1 MKIACSVE
9 YLGTNYYGYQE
20 QPDHITVQSVLEN
33 AISSIANE
41 QVKIF
46 ASGRTDTGVHALGQI
61 FHFESSS
68 LRDSTAWVRGVNS
81 LLPTDIKIKWSTP
94 VADDFHARF
103 SAISREYQYL
113 LYNSKVSS
121 PVWKNISG
129 WFFAEIDEK
138 ILITV
143 LRNFIGIHDFSS
155 FRSSECQS
163 KNPIKEIYEAKF
175 EKKNDFFLFFFKGDG
190 FLHHQIRN
198 MMSVILDIASK
209 KKNIDYLDYLFDI
222 KDRKEASNT
231 FSPNGL
237 FLSNIEYDSKFNL
250 PKIYN
255 QVI

>member
-9 YLGTNYYGYQE
+9 YLGTNYFGYQE
-20 QPDHITVQSVLEN
+20 QPDRITIQSELEK

-41 QVKIF
+41 QIKIF
-46 ASGRTDTGVHALGQI
+46 ASGRTDSGVHALGQI
-61 FHFESSS
+61 LHFESTS
-68 LRDSTAWVRGVNS
+68 LRDSNAWVRGVNS
-81 LLPTDIKIKWSTP
+81 LLPADIKVRWSTVVP
-94 VADDFHARF
+94 DDFHSRF

-129 WFFAEIDEK
+129 WFFGNIDEE
-138 ILITV
+138 ILSFV
-143 LRNFIGIHDFSS
+143 LNKFIGIHDFSS

-175 EKKNDFFLFFFKGDG
+175 EKKKDFYLFFFKGNG

-198 MMSVILDIASK
+198 MMSVILDIASNK
-209 KKNIDYLDYLFDI
+209 KSIDYLDYLFDI

-231 FSPNGL
+231 FSPQGL
-237 FLSNIEYDSKFNL
+237 FLSNIEYDSKFKL

-255 QVI
+255 QII